1 MNNMN
6 KKKQNKEIRKTIL
19 IIDDAEDLRTIYV
32 KKFRQ
37 EGFEVLEGRD
47 GLDGLNTAF
56 DKKPDLI
63 ITGIMMPR
71 VDGFE
76 VINTLKKDA
85 QTKRIPVLVFSHLG
99 RQEDI
104 DKALSL
110 GADDFLIQATFS
122 PDDVVEK
129 VRAHLG
135 RPKSVAP
142 GGGETLAGHF
152 NLRLDLNKG
161 DAVRLA
167 QSMGFDPKFVCKS
180 CGNTLV
186 LDVVQDTERDG
197 KWVTG
202 FFKCLR
208 CGKKI

>member
-1 MNNMN
+1 MNH
-6 KKKQNKEIRKTIL
+6 KEQNPNRRSTIL
-19 IIDDAEDLRTIYV
+19 IIDDAGDLREIYAR
-32 KKFRQ
+32 KFKQ
-37 EGFEVLEGRD
+37 EGFEVLEARD
-47 GLDGLNTAF
+47 GLEGLNVAF
-56 DKKPDLI
+56 DKKPDLV

-85 QTKRIPVLVFSHLG
+85 QMKNTPVLVFSHLG

-110 GADDFLIQATFS
+110 GVDDFLIQATFS

-129 VRAHLG
+129 VRGHLG
-135 RPKSVAP
+135 RPKSVISS
-142 GGGETLAGHF
+142 GGEKLGGHF
-152 NLRLDLNKG
+152 NLRLDPYRG

-167 QSMGFDPKFVCKS
+167 KS
-180 CGNTLV
+180 LGVNRQFSCEKCNGPLI
-186 LDVVQDTERDG
+186 LDVVQDTDREG

-202 FFKCLR
+202 FLKCLR
-208 CGKKI
+208 CGKRIE

>member
-1 MNNMN
+1 MNR
-6 KKKQNKEIRKTIL
+6 KKQNKAERKTIL
-19 IIDDAEDLRTIYV
+19 IIDDAEDLRLIYV

-47 GLDGLNTAF
+47 GLDGLNIAF

-85 QTKRIPVLVFSHLG
+85 QTKKIPVLVFSHLG

-135 RPKSVAP
+135 RPRSVAP
-142 GGGETLAGHF
+142 GRGEALAGHF
-152 NLRLDLNKG
+152 NLRLDLDKG

-167 QSMGFDPKFVCKS
+167 KSIGFDPKFICRH
-180 CGNTLV
+180 CGDILV
-186 LDVVQDTERDG
+186 LDLVSDPKREG

-208 CGKKI
+208 CGKKA

>member
-1 MNNMN
+1 MNQ
-6 KKKQNKEIRKTIL
+6 KDQNQSRRSSVL
-19 IIDDAEDLRTIYV
+19 LIDDAGDLREIYA
-32 KKFRQ
+32 KKFKQ
-37 EGFEVLEGRD
+37 EGFDVLEAKD
-47 GLDGLNTAF
+47 GLEGLNVAF
-56 DKKPDLI
+56 DKKPDLV

-85 QTKRIPVLVFSHLG
+85 QMKDTPVLVFSHLG

-129 VRAHLG
+129 VRGHLG
-135 RPKSVAP
+135 RPKSVVSS
-142 GGGETLAGHF
+142 GGEKLGGHF
-152 NLRLDLNKG
+152 NLRLDQYRG
-161 DAVRLA
+161 DTVRLA
-167 QSMGFDPKFVCKS
+167 KALGADPKFS
-180 CGNTLV
+180 CGSCGGSLV
-186 LDVVQDTERDG
+186 LDVVQDTGREG

-202 FFKCLR
+202 FLKCLR
-208 CGKKI
+208 CGKKVE

>member
-1 MNNMN
+1 MDQ
-6 KKKQNKEIRKTIL
+6 KTQNPKERPTVL
-19 IIDDAEDLRTIYV
+19 IIDDSEELREIYV
-32 KKFRQ
+32 QKFRQ
-37 EGFEVLEGRD
+37 EGFDVLEARD
-47 GLDGLNTAF
+47 GLDGLNVAF
-56 DKKPDLI
+56 DKKPNLV

-85 QTKRIPVLVFSHLG
+85 QTKNIPVLVFSHLG

-135 RPKSVAP
+135 RPKSAAP
-142 GGGETLAGHF
+142 AGGEKLGGHF
-152 NLRLDLNKG
+152 NLRLDPYKG
-161 DAVRLA
+161 DAVRLIKA
-167 QSMGFDPKFVCKS
+167 LGIDPQFICSQCK
-180 CGNTLV
+180 GPLV
-186 LDVVQDTERDG
+186 LDVVCDTTREG

-208 CGKKI
+208 CGKRVE

>member
-1 MNNMN
+1 MN
-6 KKKQNKEIRKTIL
+6 KANKNKTKRQNIL
-19 IIDDAEDLRTIYV
+19 IIDDAEDLRAIYAQ
-32 KKFRQ
+32 KFKQ
-37 EGFEVLEGRD
+37 EGFNVLEAKD
-47 GLDGLNTAF
+47 GLDGLNVAF
-56 DKKPDLI
+56 SKRPDLI

-85 QTKRIPVLVFSHLG
+85 QTKSIPILIFSHLG

-110 GADDFLIQATFS
+110 GADDFLILATFS

-129 VRAHLG
+129 VRSHLG
-135 RPKSVAP
+135 RPKAVP
-142 GGGETLAGHF
+142 GGGEVYGGHF
-152 NLRLDLNKG
+152 NLRLNLHKG

-167 QSMGFDPKFVCKS
+167 KTFGFDPKFVCS
-180 CGNTLV
+180 ECEGPLV
-186 LDVVQDTERDG
+186 LDVVQDTGREG

-208 CGKKI
+208 CGKKIE

>member
-1 MNNMN
+1 MDKN
-6 KKKQNKEIRKTIL
+6 KQNNKGERKTVL
-19 IIDDAEDLRTIYV
+19 IIDDAEDLRRIYSQ
-32 KKFRQ
+32 KFRQ
-37 EGFEVLEGRD
+37 EGFNVLEARD

-56 DKKPDLI
+56 DKKPNLV

-85 QTKRIPVLVFSHLG
+85 QTKDIPILVFSHLG

-122 PDDVVEK
+122 PDDVVTK

-135 RPKSVAP
+135 MSKSVAP
-142 GGGETLAGHF
+142 RGGEKLSGHF
-152 NLRLDLNKG
+152 NLQLDFYKG
-161 DAVRLA
+161 DASRLA
-167 QSMGFDPKFVCKS
+167 RAIGMDSRFVCPK
-180 CGNTLV
+180 CNGHLV
-186 LDVVQDTERDG
+186 LDVVRDTTREG
-197 KWVTG
+197 IWLTG
-202 FFKCLR
+202 FLKCLR
-208 CGKKI
+208 CGKRVE

>member
-1 MNNMN
+1 MD
-6 KKKQNKEIRKTIL
+6 KKKQNKAERKIIL
-19 IIDDAEDLRTIYV
+19 IIDDAEDLRLIYV

-37 EGFEVLEGRD
+37 EGFEVLEGKD
-47 GLDGLNTAF
+47 GLDGLNIAF

-85 QTKRIPVLVFSHLG
+85 QTKKIPVLVFSHLG

-142 GGGETLAGHF
+142 REEEALAGHF
-152 NLRLDLNKG
+152 NLRLDLDQG

-167 QSMGFDPKFVCKS
+167 KSIGLDPKFICRH
-180 CGNTLV
+180 CGGVLV
-186 LDVVQDTERDG
+186 LDVVSDPEREG
-197 KWVTG
+197 KGVAG

-208 CGKKI
+208 CGKKA